1 MLLGWNHKWNKLLQ
15 ILAMIEEAVGTM
27 MYETKKQ
34 QCQKTIEKKD
44 NKLREINEVSF
55 TNSSKILTYD
65 LAAFKV
71 LIIKETWVVRAK
83 KEFPNKNSTNV

>member
-1 MLLGWNHKWNKLLQ
+1 M
-15 ILAMIEEAVGTM
+15 GTM

-55 TNSSKILTYD
+55 TNSSKKSQY
-65 LAAFKV
+65 FK
-71 LIIKETWVVRAK
+71 RAK
-83 KEFPNKNSTNV
+83 LYWVLNNRGLIAYRLSRYVVQHKCWSLKLYKGNARDIGKTR

>member
-1 MLLGWNHKWNKLLQ
+1 MLLGWNNKWNKLLQ

-44 NKLREINEVSF
+44 NKKGKGNLGKQNSAHIAANESAEDADGEEED
-55 TNSSKILTYD
+55 NCL
-65 LAAFKV
+65 
-71 LIIKETWVVRAK
+71 
-83 KEFPNKNSTNV
+83 